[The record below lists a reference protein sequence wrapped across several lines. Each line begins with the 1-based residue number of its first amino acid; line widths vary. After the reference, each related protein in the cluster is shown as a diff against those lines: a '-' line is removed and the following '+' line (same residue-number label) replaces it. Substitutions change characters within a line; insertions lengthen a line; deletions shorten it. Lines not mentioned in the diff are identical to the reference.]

1 MNLQQELKRPKPFRC
16 LDQEVLLNLLRIGDQ
31 LENRFSRLFR
41 EHGLTLSRFNILRS
55 LALAERSLTCGEI
68 GEQMIQIV
76 PAVTSL
82 VDHLC
87 SQELVERNRCTEDRR
102 VVRVTITPKGKQ
114 LVEDTMQPLKEME
127 DRILQ
132 KLSEADKSRLLQLL
146 NLTRES
152 ISHVDD

>member
-1 MNLQQELKRPKPFRC
+1 
-16 LDQEVLLNLLRIGDQ
+16 
-31 LENRFSRLFR
+31 
-41 EHGLTLSRFNILRS
+41 
-55 LALAERSLTCGEI
+55 
-68 GEQMIQIV
+68 
-76 PAVTSL
+76 
-82 VDHLC
+82 
-87 SQELVERNRCTEDRR
+87 